1 MDARRIYVFGVS
13 AGGCTVF
20 DVCMFDSQYLAAGAV
35 FTDVITP
42 DFDWIVHKATP
53 KIPIAIYT
61 GIATS
66 SSPLPGAENT
76 QSACQERIFGPTDHV
91 SRSGSQLRRGGCSV
105 DQKFFRFYMNHPG

>member
-1 MDARRIYVFGVS
+1 MIMDAVRSEWNMDARRIYVFGVS
-13 AGGCTVF
+13 AGGYTVF

-35 FTDVITP
+35 FADVITP

-76 QSACQERIFGPTDHV
+76 PICLPGTDFP
-91 SRSGSQLRRGGCSV
+91 S
-105 DQKFFRFYMNHPG
+105 D